1 MYIPLEHTLAYS
13 VSVSVSVHLPQF
25 KCLMNARVHSDYYNI
40 LYFNIVILLVILF
53 FDEFICSLCFFNF
66 LTEYYSPFLFSNY
79 VILLPVFN
87 CSPSLL
93 VRYGMFTFLL

>member
-66 LTEYYSPFLFSNY
+66 NIILFPFF
-79 VILLPVFN
+79 VF
-87 CSPSLL
+87 
-93 VRYGMFTFLL
+93 